1 VRAAT
6 YEISVEGILP
16 ERDRTEFEGMQVEV
30 GSGVTVLTGD
40 LVDQAA
46 LHGVLARLEA
56 LGLRLFEVRKR
67 PPAKA
72 AKPR

>member
-16 ERDRTEFEGMQVEV
+16 ERDRTEFDGMQVLV
-30 GSGVTVLTGD
+30 GSRVTVLTG

-56 LGLRLFEVRKR
+56 LGLRLLEVRKR
-67 PPAKA
+67 PPAKG
-72 AKPR
+72 AKPW